1 MKYLVFNVAVF
12 LALAYLVVGP
22 QDQAVPRVS
31 ALPVTQEIVPPKSAE
46 TDRPKVVEKEPP
58 PPAPRPLA
66 KVSPK
71 VTAPDPQVKKFEPV
85 AEKVQAP
92 PPLPKAIEV
101 VKVEPKA
108 APSRATGKVQ
118 EQDAAVAE
126 PTAPAPSEET
136 VLVDAKERSK
146 QLREMVADMERM
158 FAEKM
163 TR

>member
-1 MKYLVFNVAVF
+1 MRYLVFNVAVF
-12 LALAYLVVGP
+12 LALAYLIVGKN
-22 QDQAVPRVS
+22 QTEPRLS
-31 ALPVTQEIVPPKSAE
+31 TLPATQEIAPLQA
-46 TDRPKVVEKEPP
+46 VEKEAPP
-58 PPAPRPLA
+58 PTPRPIA
-66 KVSPK
+66 KVTPK
-71 VTAPDPQVKKFEPV
+71 PMASDPQVQKVEPV
-85 AEKVQAP
+85 VEKVQAP

-118 EQDAAVAE
+118 ERDEAVAE
-126 PTAPAPSEET
+126 PVAPVPSQET